1 MQEDYILYHFI
12 TEVNLQISKLKKLKN
27 AAIYIVQVYIWM
39 VRECIVSDTRQKVRD
54 KMAKHENIERYM
66 GNTIY
71 IATKSF
77 QRRKHH
83 KKRINKKWLKIYGTC
98 EINMMPHN
106 QVVMMDDGVIWMT
119 KRTWEQ
125 LKEGL

>member
-1 MQEDYILYHFI
+1 
-12 TEVNLQISKLKKLKN
+12 
-27 AAIYIVQVYIWM
+27 
-39 VRECIVSDTRQKVRD
+39 
-54 KMAKHENIERYM
+54 MAKREFIERYM
-66 GNTIY
+66 GNPIY

-83 KKRINKKWLKIYGTC
+83 KKRINKKWLKRYGTW

-119 KRTWEQ
+119 KRTWERIRDG
-125 LKEGL
+125 KA